1 MRSGR
6 ALIIVGVIV
15 VLAGVIVAYIF
26 LRGAGQQQPEPTP
39 IPSTPGPGEPTSVP
53 YIPPAE
59 GMKTI
64 VVAAQDIPRGTRI
77 TEANH
82 AVKTASWPEN
92 AVPDEVLT
100 DIEDV
105 YGTIAR
111 TDIVREMPILEGMVT
126 EEAGDLAEMGS
137 DAALMIPRG
146 RVAYA
151 LSVGGNASVA
161 WAIQPGDHVDV
172 LVSMLFVDYDEQ
184 FQTVLPNRDDSGN
197 SVGRQEELADGTIVM
212 VVPGEQGQ
220 RPRLVT
226 QLTVQ
231 DAIVLRVGT
240 WLDEEPVVVPEEELA
255 EGEQTPAPVQR
266 VARWVTLAV
275 TPQDAAVLK
284 YSEEI
289 LASMDFVLRSAADHD
304 GAVVTTEA
312 VTLQYVFDRFNIELP
327 PKLPYGPA
335 YQADSL
341 RYGAAGEVLG
351 EEVIGG
357 QAELTRWHGVSSQVD
372 VSAAGAASE

>member
-6 ALIIVGVIV
+6 ALIIVGIVILVVGVIV
-15 VLAGVIVAYIF
+15 VAVLM
-26 LRGAGQQQPEPTP
+26 RGNGQPAPEPTP
-39 IPSTPGPGEPTSVP
+39 TGGPDGGDEPVDFVAPPS
-53 YIPPAE
+53 

-77 TEANH
+77 TEANN
-82 AVKTASWPEN
+82 AVRTASWPEA

-100 DIEDV
+100 DVDDV

-111 TDIVREMPILEGMVT
+111 TDIVREMPILEGMVSD
-126 EEAGDLAEMGS
+126 EAGDLAAMGS
-137 DAALMIPRG
+137 DAALMVPRG
-146 RVAYA
+146 RVGYA

-172 LVSMLFVDYDEQ
+172 LISMLFIEIDEE
-184 FQTVLPNRDDSGN
+184 FQTALPNLMPLEEGTRAL
-197 SVGRQEELADGTIVM
+197 GRVEELADGTLVM
-212 VVPGEQGQ
+212 ALPGESEQ

-240 WLDEEPVVVPEEELA
+240 WMEEAEAPAQEPA
-255 EGEQTPAPVQR
+255 EGEEPTAPTQR
-266 VARWVTLAV
+266 LARWVTLAV

-284 YSEEI
+284 YSEEM

-312 VTLQYVFDRFNIELP
+312 VTLQYIFDRFNIEVPGELP
-327 PKLPYGPA
+327 FGPA

-341 RYGAAGEVLG
+341 RYGAAGEVLS
-351 EEVIGG
+351 EEVQDGDVEG
-357 QAELTRWHGVSSQVD
+357 TRWHLVW
-372 VSAAGAASE
+372 SEIEGGEEQPPQ

>member
-1 MRSGR
+1 MRSGK
-6 ALIIVGVIV
+6 ALIIVGVV
-15 VLAGVIVAYIF
+15 VLVVGTVVA
-26 LRGAGQQQPEPTP
+26 LLVWRGTQGQPEPTP
-39 IPSTPGPGEPTSVP
+39 AGPGPGEPTSAP
-53 YIPPAE
+53 FTGAPE
-59 GMKTI
+59 GMRTI

-77 TEANH
+77 TEANN
-82 AVKTASWPEN
+82 AVKTASWPEA

-100 DIEDV
+100 DVDDV

-111 TDIVREMPILEGMVT
+111 TDIVREMPILEGMVSA
-126 EEAGDLAEMGS
+126 EAGDLAAMGS
-137 DAALMIPRG
+137 DAALMVPRG
-146 RVAYA
+146 RVGYA

-172 LVSMLFVDYDEQ
+172 LISMLFVEFDEEY
-184 FQTVLPNRDDSGN
+184 QTALPNLI
-197 SVGRQEELADGTIVM
+197 VGEDGLQALGRVEELADGTVVM
-212 VVPGEQGQ
+212 ALPGESQQ

-240 WLDEEPVVVPEEELA
+240 WMEEAEAPAQEPA
-255 EGEQTPAPVQR
+255 EGEEPTAPTQR
-266 VARWVTLAV
+266 LARWVTLAV

-284 YSEEI
+284 YSEEM

-312 VTLQYVFDRFNIELP
+312 VTLQYIFDRFNIEVP
-327 PKLPYGPA
+327 AKMPVGPA

-341 RYGAAGEVLG
+341 RYGAAGEVLS
-351 EEVIGG
+351 EEVQDGDIEG
-357 QAELTRWHGVSSQVD
+357 TRWHLVWSGVEGGEEQPTY
-372 VSAAGAASE
+372 